1 MISPLSSEVKTQ
13 KINMVKDPADSVR
26 FFKTDKYQRS
36 PLQPALDSTDEEKKS
51 ETAVAVS

>member
-1 MISPLSSEVKTQ
+1 
-13 KINMVKDPADSVR
+13 MVKDPADSVR